1 MCVGTICCNHTLCSL
16 RLPFMSCSHALMP
29 SLHLLLCSTRLM
41 RLVLNFRAWTKVP
54 QPKHVRLR
62 HFLLGVM
69 KLKDVFSVLLCLG
82 CLPFYFCHLFSLNF
96 CDEICFAKNNK
107 LSCLSCCSVL
117 LQHVCCFGF
126 ILYPPRSPQ
135 EVWRVW
141 WVASCFWVRDPPKA
155 RFFPPAFSETTGVL
169 RKLQNLSVCG
179 AENDFLV
186 NTV

>member
-1 MCVGTICCNHTLCSL
+1 MTKCLTEARSVE
-16 RLPFMSCSHALMP
+16 ALFA
-29 SLHLLLCSTRLM
+29 R
-41 RLVLNFRAWTKVP
+41 RNE
-54 QPKHVRLR
+54 
-62 HFLLGVM
+62 
-69 KLKDVFSVLLCLG
+69 LKDVFSVLLCLG

-155 RFFPPAFSETTGVL
+155 RFFPPALSETTGVL
-169 RKLQNLSVCG
+169 RSSRTSACVSLKMTSL
-179 AENDFLV
+179 
-186 NTV
+186 

>member
-1 MCVGTICCNHTLCSL
+1 MTIFARRNETERC
-16 RLPFMSCSHALMP
+16 
-29 SLHLLLCSTRLM
+29 
-41 RLVLNFRAWTKVP
+41 
-54 QPKHVRLR
+54 
-62 HFLLGVM
+62 
-69 KLKDVFSVLLCLG
+69 
-82 CLPFYFCHLFSLNF
+82 LFSSFVFGVFAFLFLSLVFTRNF
-96 CDEICFAKNNK
+96 CDEICFTKNNK
-107 LSCLSCCSVL
+107 LSCLCCCSVL

-169 RKLQNLSVCG
+169 RKLQNFSVCG